1 MGRLS
6 LSDQTGVRHWRI
18 PRPGPGAVTTG
29 TGDRSGGKL
38 RVMVIQTFTSFLC
51 VMQIWCL
58 SFALFGSDEVIL
70 CNSFVSFALTEWL
83 KCLILLWE
91 RRNRWK
97 SVCYEMVCSIHIF
110 LLSPL
115 SYKDKW
121 TLNWRSI
128 CTIPLTLVF
137 SCKRWKHSRPPVRV
151 ILAWKNR
158 DEKIEASSE
167 EGRRETQPAKDCSGS
182 RNILR
187 VSNKVDQ
194 SQLMGTDHLKTNS
207 RQRKWCI
214 GSAALFDFF
223 SQLD

>member
-1 MGRLS
+1 
-6 LSDQTGVRHWRI
+6 
-18 PRPGPGAVTTG
+18 
-29 TGDRSGGKL
+29 
-38 RVMVIQTFTSFLC
+38 
-51 VMQIWCL
+51 
-58 SFALFGSDEVIL
+58 
-70 CNSFVSFALTEWL
+70 
-83 KCLILLWE
+83 
-91 RRNRWK
+91 
-97 SVCYEMVCSIHIF
+97 MVCSIHIF

-182 RNILR
+182 LNNIR
-187 VSNKVDQ
+187 HKIGVSNKILPGIACPFFLQYSNNLIRLSPVTTPAGTIPFKPMIFGLKNDVITLWVQLYWLQVNSVSMTWKATVDDDNTLITWPSWQ
-194 SQLMGTDHLKTNS
+194 CSKGHMLIFY
-207 RQRKWCI
+207 W
-214 GSAALFDFF
+214 
-223 SQLD
+223 

>member
-1 MGRLS
+1 MRRRW
-6 LSDQTGVRHWRI
+6 TGKTKIIRNGYGERKEEKEKEKKAK
-18 PRPGPGAVTTG
+18 P
-29 TGDRSGGKL
+29 
-38 RVMVIQTFTSFLC
+38 FL
-51 VMQIWCL
+51 
-58 SFALFGSDEVIL
+58 
-70 CNSFVSFALTEWL
+70 
-83 KCLILLWE
+83 
-91 RRNRWK
+91 
-97 SVCYEMVCSIHIF
+97 F

-121 TLNWRSI
+121 TLNWRSV

-182 RNILR
+182 RNNLR

-194 SQLMGTDHLKTNS
+194 SQIMGIIILYRVFHIDSPKVFAYCSKNMITSDILSLMGAHKMWS
-207 RQRKWCI
+207 IW
-214 GSAALFDFF
+214 
-223 SQLD
+223 